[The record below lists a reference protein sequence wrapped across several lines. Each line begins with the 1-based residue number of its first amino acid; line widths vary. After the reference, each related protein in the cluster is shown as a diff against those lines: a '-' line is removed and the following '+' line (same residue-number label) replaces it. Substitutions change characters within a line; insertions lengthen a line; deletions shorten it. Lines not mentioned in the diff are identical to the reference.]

1 MFGTSVLFL
10 GVGRGRQPGC
20 HRMREAAGSWAG
32 VRLGTARLG
41 PPRPLPPN
49 VRPHEFA
56 ARRQLCTRSAGEASP
71 PQRTPPRG
79 LRQGRGLGL
88 DGATLRGV
96 SGKRLAVYR
105 APEDLGLWTKASWTN
120 GPVMLFRFVFLTGW
134 TDTTVCPLT
143 HLTLSSVP
151 GQFKNGVELGRSRCA
166 PCGAPCMR

>member
-1 MFGTSVLFL
+1 M
-10 GVGRGRQPGC
+10 GRRCYSSGWAVAGSPAATACERPP
-20 HRMREAAGSWAG
+20 AAGLVSGWA
-32 VRLGTARLG
+32 
-41 PPRPLPPN
+41 PRASGLRDRCRPH

-56 ARRQLCTRSAGEASP
+56 ARRQLRTRSAGEASP

-79 LRQGRGLGL
+79 LRRGRGLGL

-120 GPVMLFRFVFLTGW
+120 GPVMLFWFVFLTGW